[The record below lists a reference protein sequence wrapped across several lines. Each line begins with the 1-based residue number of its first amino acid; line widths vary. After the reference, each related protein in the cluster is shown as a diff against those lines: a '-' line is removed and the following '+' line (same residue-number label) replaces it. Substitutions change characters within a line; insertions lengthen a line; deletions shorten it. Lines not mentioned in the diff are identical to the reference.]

1 MGQQSTTNPTLPQRN
16 PIWIALALLSLL
28 VPPHTPAQT
37 TTINA
42 TTIPLILPSAIV
54 FDAAGNL
61 YIAETGNHVIRKVDT
76 LGHIT
81 TIAGTATQG
90 FSGDNGPATAAQLD
104 SPQGLALSTT
114 TLYIADTHNHR
125 IRAVDLTTNII
136 TTIAGTTP
144 GFSGDNAA
152 ATSAHLNLPTAI
164 TLDATGNLYIADT
177 ANHRIRRIDATTGII
192 TTIAGNGTQGF
203 SGDSGPATAASIDSP
218 TGLAVDSLNNLYLA
232 DTHNHRIRKIT
243 ATTGLITTIAGTG
256 TLGQSGDTAA
266 ATAAKLAL
274 PHGLTI
280 DPQGNL
286 YLADTANHRIRRID
300 ATTGIITTIAGT
312 GTQGYSGDTGPA
324 IAANLDS
331 PRSATFSP
339 AQLTIADTNN
349 QRVRQL
355 AASQTINT
363 IAGLGNTILGTLTLT
378 APSVIAYGT
387 GQLTATLTT
396 STAATGSITFLDTY
410 AATTTTLATTPLT
423 TNTATLTTLTLPAGT
438 HTLTAT
444 YPGDLTHTSAQSTA
458 FTLTI
463 TPAPTLT
470 SLTLPTSPATLPATI
485 TAQVASTTTGIPT
498 GALTLLDVTNPA
510 AAAPIATTPLT
521 ATGAATLLIP
531 TLTPGNHTLTAAYAG
546 DPNFQ
551 PSTTSP
557 TTLTITTPITTPADF
572 TLTATGPT
580 TQTIASGTSATFT
593 FTAPTQ
599 GNLSSPI
606 ILSATGLP
614 LGATA
619 TFNPT
624 IIPPGATSPNFTLTI
639 TTLKLAAIPTTN
651 KLIPTLA
658 TLLLPLLCL
667 KSRRKDRD
675 KHVRALYSIALI
687 SLITLTTVACGD
699 RINTANSEATT
710 QPQTYNIT
718 ITGTATTPTGS
729 PLTHSTT
736 ITLTLQ

>member
-1 MGQQSTTNPTLPQRN
+1 MSQSCKMGQQSTTHPNLPQRN

-28 VPPHTPAQT
+28 ISPHAHAQT
-37 TTINA
+37 SISA
-42 TTIPLILPSAIV
+42 LSIPLILPSAVV
-54 FDAAGNL
+54 FDPQGNL
-61 YIAETGNHVIRKVDT
+61 YIAETGNNVIRKVDP

-90 FSGDNGPATAAQLD
+90 FSGDNGPATSAQLD
-104 SPQGLALSTT
+104 SPQGLALSGN
-114 TLYIADTHNHR
+114 LIYIADTHNHR
-125 IRAVDLTTNII
+125 IRKLDLTTNII

-144 GFSGDNAA
+144 GFSGDSGP

-164 TLDATGNLYIADT
+164 TFDTNQNLYVADT
-177 ANHRIRRIDATTGII
+177 ANHRIRRIDAATGTI

-203 SGDSGPATAASIDSP
+203 SGDSGLATSASIDSP

-232 DTHNHRIRKIT
+232 DTHNHRIRKIA
-243 ATTGLITTIAGTG
+243 ATTNIITTIAGTG
-256 TLGQSGDTAA
+256 TLGQSGDAA
-266 ATAAKLAL
+266 LATSAQLAL

-280 DPQGNL
+280 DPQGNV

-300 ATTGIITTIAGT
+300 ATTGIITTIAGI

-324 IAANLDS
+324 TTANLDS
-331 PRSATFSP
+331 PRAATFSP
-339 AQLTIADTNN
+339 TQLTIADTNN

-355 AASQTINT
+355 TTSQTITT
-363 IAGLGNTILGTLTLT
+363 IAGLGNTTPGTLTLT

-387 GQLTATLTT
+387 GQLTATLNTA
-396 STAATGSITFLDTY
+396 TAATGSITFIDTH
-410 AATTTTLATTPLT
+410 AALTTTLAAIPLT
-423 TNTATLTTLTLPAGT
+423 TNSATLITTTLPTGV
-438 HTLTAT
+438 HNITAT
-444 YPGDLTHTSAQSTA
+444 YPGDLTHTNAQSPT

-463 TPAPTLT
+463 TQAPTLT
-470 SLTLPTSPATLPATI
+470 TLLLPTSPATLPATL

-498 GALTLLDVTNPA
+498 GTLSLLDANTS
-510 AAAPIATTPLT
+510 IATTTLTTTGT
-521 ATGAATLLIP
+521 ATFIIP
-531 TLTPGNHTLTAAYAG
+531 TLAPGNHTLTAAYTG

-551 PSTTSP
+551 SSITTP
-557 TTLTITTPITTPADF
+557 ATLTITTPITTPADF

-580 TQTIASGTSATFT
+580 SQTITSGTAAIFT

-614 LGATA
+614 SRATA

-624 IIPPGATSPNFTLTI
+624 IIPPGAISPSFTLTI
-639 TTLKLAAIPTTN
+639 TTLKLASIPTN

-658 TLLLPLLCL
+658 TLLLPFLCL
-667 KSRRKDRD
+667 KSRRRKNRRTPRL
-675 KHVRALYSIALI
+675 RALYSIALI

-699 RINTANSEATT
+699 RVNTANSEAT

-718 ITGTATTPTGS
+718 ITATATTPTGS
-729 PLTHSTT
+729 PLTHSAT

>member
-1 MGQQSTTNPTLPQRN
+1 MGQQSITNPNLPQRN

-28 VPPHTPAQT
+28 ITPHARAQT
-37 TTINA
+37 SISA
-42 TTIPLILPSAIV
+42 LSIPLILPSVVV
-54 FDAAGNL
+54 FDPQGNL

-90 FSGDNGPATAAQLD
+90 FSGDNGPATSAQLD
-104 SPQGLALSTT
+104 SPQGLALTNT

-152 ATSAHLNLPTAI
+152 ATAAHLNLPTAI
-164 TLDATGNLYIADT
+164 TLDTNQNLYLADT

-203 SGDSGPATAASIDSP
+203 SGDTGPATSASIDSP
-218 TGLAVDSLNNLYLA
+218 TGLTVDSLSNLYLA
-232 DTHNHRIRKIT
+232 DTHNHRIRRIT
-243 ATTGLITTIAGTG
+243 TTGTITTIAGTG
-256 TLGQSGDTAA
+256 TLGQSGDTAL
-266 ATAAKLAL
+266 ATNAQLAL

-300 ATTGIITTIAGT
+300 ATTGIITTVAGT
-312 GTQGYSGDTGPA
+312 GTQGYSGDTGSA
-324 IAANLDS
+324 TAANLDS

-355 AASQTINT
+355 TTTQTINT
-363 IAGLGNTILGTLTLT
+363 IAGLGNTIPGTLTLT

-387 GQLTATLTT
+387 GQLTATLNTGTT
-396 STAATGSITFLDTY
+396 AIGSITFLDTY
-410 AATTTTLATTPLT
+410 NATTTTLATTPLT
-423 TNTATLTTLTLPAGT
+423 ANSAILSTLTLPTGI
-438 HTLTAT
+438 HTITAT
-444 YPGDLTHTSAQSTA
+444 YPGDLTHTSAQTTA

-470 SLTLPTSPATLPATI
+470 SLILPLSPATLPATI
-485 TAQVASTTTGIPT
+485 TAQVASTTTGTPT
-498 GALTLLDVTNPA
+498 GTLNLLDANT
-510 AAAPIATTPLT
+510 PIATTTLT
-521 ATGAATLLIP
+521 ATSTATFLIP

-551 PSTTSP
+551 PSTTTP
-557 TTLTITTPITTPADF
+557 ATLTITTPITTPADF

-580 TQTIASGTSATFT
+580 SQTIPSGTAAIFT
-593 FTAPTQ
+593 FTATPQ
-599 GNLSSPI
+599 GNLASPI
-606 ILSATGLP
+606 ILSASGLP

-639 TTLKLAAIPTTN
+639 TTLKLAAIPAN
-651 KLIPTLA
+651 KLIPTFA
-658 TLLLPLLCL
+658 ALLPLLCI
-667 KSRRKDRD
+667 KSRRRKNRH
-675 KHVRALYSIALI
+675 KHLRTLYSITLL

-699 RINTANSEATT
+699 RVNTANSEATT

-718 ITGTATTPTGS
+718 ITATATTPTGS

>member
-1 MGQQSTTNPTLPQRN
+1 MGQQSITNPNLSQRN
-16 PIWIALALLSLL
+16 PLWIALALLSLL
-28 VPPHTPAQT
+28 ITPHARAQT
-37 TTINA
+37 SISA
-42 TTIPLILPSAIV
+42 TAIPLILPSAIV
-54 FDAAGNL
+54 FDPAGNL

-81 TIAGTATQG
+81 TVAGTATQG
-90 FSGDNGPATAAQLD
+90 YSGDSGPATSAQLD
-104 SPQGLALSTT
+104 SPQGLALSNT

-144 GFSGDNAA
+144 GFSGDNAP

-164 TLDATGNLYIADT
+164 TLDTTGNLYIADTANHRIRRIDTTGTITTIAGNGTQGYSGDTGPATAASIDSPSGLAVDSLNNLYLADTHNQRIRKITATTGLITTIAGTGSRGQSGDNTAASTAQLALPHGLTIDPAGNLYLADT

-203 SGDSGPATAASIDSP
+203 SGD
-218 TGLAVDSLNNLYLA
+218 
-232 DTHNHRIRKIT
+232 
-243 ATTGLITTIAGTG
+243 
-256 TLGQSGDTAA
+256 
-266 ATAAKLAL
+266 
-274 PHGLTI
+274 
-280 DPQGNL
+280 
-286 YLADTANHRIRRID
+286 
-300 ATTGIITTIAGT
+300 
-312 GTQGYSGDTGPA
+312 TGPA
-324 IAANLDS
+324 IAAHLDS
-331 PRSATFSP
+331 PRSATISP
-339 AQLTIADTNN
+339 ATQLTLADTNN

-355 AASQTINT
+355 TTSQTITT
-363 IAGLGNTILGTLTLT
+363 IAGLGNTTPGTLTLA

-387 GQLTATLTT
+387 GQLTATLNTGTT
-396 STAATGSITFLDTY
+396 ATGNITFLDTY
-410 AATTTTLATTPLT
+410 SSTTTTLATTPLT
-423 TNTATLTTLTLPAGT
+423 TNTATLITATLPTGT
-438 HTLTAT
+438 HTITAT

-470 SLTLPTSPATLPATI
+470 TLTLPASPTTLPATI

-498 GALTLLDVTNPA
+498 GTLTLLDATT
-510 AAAPIATTPLT
+510 PIATTPLT
-521 ATGAATLLIP
+521 ATGTATFLIP

-546 DPNFQ
+546 DSNFQ
-551 PSTTSP
+551 PSTTTP
-557 TTLTITTPITTPADF
+557 ATLTITTPITTPADF
-572 TLTATGPT
+572 TLTPTGPT
-580 TQTIASGTSATFT
+580 TQTIPSGTTATFT

-606 ILSATGLP
+606 ILSANGLP

-639 TTLKLAAIPTTN
+639 TTVKLAAIPANT
-651 KLIPTLA
+651 LLPTLA

-667 KSRRKDRD
+667 TSRRTLRL
-675 KHVRALYSIALI
+675 RTLYSIALM
-687 SLITLTTVACGD
+687 SLITLTTTACGD

-718 ITGTATTPTGS
+718 ITATATTPTGS

>member
-1 MGQQSTTNPTLPQRN
+1 MGPQSITNPTLLQRN

-28 VPPHTPAQT
+28 ITPHARAQT
-37 TTINA
+37 ATINA

-104 SPQGLALSTT
+104 SPQGLALSST

-125 IRAVDLTTNII
+125 IRAVNLATNII
-136 TTIAGTTP
+136 ITIAGTTP
-144 GFSGDNAA
+144 GFSGDNAPANA
-152 ATSAHLNLPTAI
+152 AQLNLPTAI
-164 TLDATGNLYIADT
+164 TLDTTGNLYIADT
-177 ANHRIRRIDATTGII
+177 ANHRIRRINATTGII
-192 TTIAGNGTQGF
+192 TTIAGNGTQSF
-203 SGDSGPATAASIDSP
+203 SGDIRPRHRRLHRLPHRPGRRLTQQPLPSRHPQPPHPQNRHHHRPHHHHRRHRLPRPIRRHSPRHQRPASP
-218 TGLAVDSLNNLYLA
+218 TSRP
-232 DTHNHRIRKIT
+232 NHR
-243 ATTGLITTIAGTG
+243 
-256 TLGQSGDTAA
+256 
-266 ATAAKLAL
+266 
-274 PHGLTI
+274 P
-280 DPQGNL
+280 PGNL

-324 IAANLDS
+324 TAANLDS

-339 AQLTIADTNN
+339 TQLTIADTNN

-355 AASQTINT
+355 TSSQTITT
-363 IAGLGNTILGTLTLT
+363 IAGLGNTIPGTLTLT

-387 GQLTATLTT
+387 GQLTATLNT
-396 STAATGSITFLDTY
+396 STTATGSINFLDSY
-410 AATTTTLATTPLT
+410 ASATKTLATIPLT
-423 TNTATLTTLTLPAGT
+423 TNSATFSTTTLPVGT
-438 HTLTAT
+438 HNITAT
-444 YPGDLTHTSAQSTA
+444 YPGDLTHTSAQSTG

-463 TPAPTLT
+463 TKAPTLT
-470 SLTLPTSPATLPATI
+470 TLTLPASPANLPTTI

-498 GALTLLDVTNPA
+498 GTLTLLDATT
-510 AAAPIATTPLT
+510 PIATVTLTP
-521 ATGAATLLIP
+521 TGAATFLIP
-531 TLTPGNHTLTAAYAG
+531 TLTSGNHTLTAAYAG

-551 PSTTSP
+551 PSTTTP
-557 TTLTITTPITTPADF
+557 ATLTITTPVTTPADF

-606 ILSATGLP
+606 VLSATGLP

-624 IIPPGATSPNFTLTI
+624 ILPPGATSPNFTLTI
-639 TTLKLAAIPTTN
+639 TTLKLASIPATN
-651 KLIPTLA
+651 KLAAALA
-658 TLLLPLLCL
+658 TLLLPLLWL
-667 KSRRKDRD
+667 KSRRRT
-675 KHVRALYSIALI
+675 HRLRALYSITLI
-687 SLITLTTVACGD
+687 FLITLTTVACGD
-699 RINTANSEATT
+699 RVNTANSEATT

-718 ITGTATTPTGS
+718 ITATATTPTGS
-729 PLTHSTT
+729 PLTHS
-736 ITLTLQ
+736 INVTLTLQ

>member
-1 MGQQSTTNPTLPQRN
+1 MGQQSIPNPILPQRN

-28 VPPHTPAQT
+28 ITPHARAQT
-37 TTINA
+37 ISA
-42 TTIPLILPSAIV
+42 TTIPLILPSAVV
-54 FDAAGNL
+54 FDTAGNL

-81 TIAGTATQG
+81 TVAGTATQG
-90 FSGDNGPATAAQLD
+90 FSGDNGPATSAQLD
-104 SPQGLALSTT
+104 SPQGLALSNT

-125 IRAVDLTTNII
+125 IRAVDLTTNLI
-136 TTIAGTTP
+136 TTIAGTTTP
-144 GFSGDNAA
+144 GFDGDSGP

-164 TLDATGNLYIADT
+164 TLDTTGNLYIADT

-192 TTIAGNGTQGF
+192 TTIAGNGTQGY
-203 SGDSGPATAASIDSP
+203 SGDSGQATAASIDSP
-218 TGLAVDSLNNLYLA
+218 TGLAVDTTGNLYLA

-243 ATTGLITTIAGTG
+243 SSTGLITTIAGTG
-256 TLGQSGDTAA
+256 TLGQSGDAA
-266 ATAAKLAL
+266 LATNAQLAL

-280 DPQGNL
+280 DPAGNL

-300 ATTGIITTIAGT
+300 ATTGIITNIAGT

-324 IAANLDS
+324 TSAQLDS
-331 PRSATFSP
+331 PRSATISP
-339 AQLTIADTNN
+339 TTQLTLADTNN

-355 AASQTINT
+355 TGQTITT
-363 IAGLGNTILGTLTLT
+363 IAGLGNTIPGTLTLT
-378 APSVIAYGT
+378 APAVIAYGT
-387 GQLTATLTT
+387 GQLTANLNTDTT
-396 STAATGSITFLDTY
+396 ATGSITFLDTY
-410 AATTTTLATTPLT
+410 AATTTTLATTKLT
-423 TNTATLTTLTLPAGT
+423 TNTATLTTITLPTGT
-438 HTLTAT
+438 HTITAT
-444 YPGDLTHTSAQSTA
+444 YPGDLTHNSAQSTA

-470 SLTLPTSPATLPATI
+470 TLTLPASPATLPATI
-485 TAQVASTTTGIPT
+485 TAQVATTTTGIPT
-498 GALTLLDVTNPA
+498 GTLTLLDATTPA
-510 AAAPIATTPLT
+510 ATTPIATTPLT
-521 ATGAATLLIP
+521 ATGAATFLIP
-531 TLTPGNHTLTAAYAG
+531 TLNPGNHTLTAAYTG

-551 PSTTSP
+551 PSTTTP
-557 TTLTITTPITTPADF
+557 ATLTITTTIITPADF

-580 TQTIASGTSATFT
+580 TQTIPSGTTATFT

-606 ILSATGLP
+606 NLNASGLP

-624 IIPPGATSPNFTLTI
+624 LIPPGATSPNFTLTI
-639 TTLKLAAIPTTN
+639 TTLKLASIPTTN
-651 KLIPTLA
+651 KLATTLA
-658 TLLLPLLCL
+658 TLLLPLLYL
-667 KSRRKDRD
+667 KSSRRKERN
-675 KHVRALYSIALI
+675 KHLRALYSIALI

-699 RINTANSEATT
+699 RINTANSQAT

-718 ITGTATTPTGS
+718 ITATATTPTGS

>member
-1 MGQQSTTNPTLPQRN
+1 MGTPSTTTQPSRRSHPLR
-16 PIWIALALLSLL
+16 IALALLSLL
-28 VPPHTPAQT
+28 ITPHEHAQT
-37 TTINA
+37 ATINA
-42 TTIPLILPSAIV
+42 TTIPLILPSAVV
-54 FDAAGNL
+54 FDPQGNL

-81 TIAGTATQG
+81 TIAGTGTQG

-125 IRAVDLTTNII
+125 IRAVDLTTNLI

-144 GFSGDNAA
+144 GFSGDSGL
-152 ATSAHLNLPTAI
+152 ATAAHLNLPTAI
-164 TLDATGNLYIADT
+164 TLDTTGNLYIADT
-177 ANHRIRRIDATTGII
+177 ANHRIRRIDTTGTI

-203 SGDSGPATAASIDSP
+203 SGDTGPATAASIDSP
-218 TGLAVDSLNNLYLA
+218 TGLAVDPLNNLYLA
-232 DTHNHRIRKIT
+232 DTHNQRIRKIT
-243 ATTGLITTIAGTG
+243 PTTGIITTIAGTG
-256 TLGQSGDTAA
+256 ALGQSGDAA
-266 ATAAKLAL
+266 LATSAQLAL

-312 GTQGYSGDTGPA
+312 GTQGFSGDTGPA
-324 IAANLDS
+324 TAANLDS
-331 PRSATFSP
+331 PRSATYSP
-339 AQLTIADTNN
+339 TQLTIADTNN
-349 QRVRQL
+349 QRVRQITT
-355 AASQTINT
+355 STQTITT
-363 IAGLGNTILGTLTLT
+363 IAGLGNTTPGTLTLT

-387 GQLTATLTT
+387 GQLTATLNTATT
-396 STAATGSITFLDTY
+396 ATGSITFLDTY
-410 AATTTTLATTPLT
+410 ASTTTTLATTPLSS
-423 TNTATLTTLTLPAGT
+423 NTATLPWLTLPTGI
-438 HTLTAT
+438 HTITAT

-458 FTLTI
+458 FILTI
-463 TPAPTLT
+463 TPAPTHT
-470 SLTLPTSPATLPATI
+470 SLNLPTSPATLPATVS
-485 TAQVASTTTGIPT
+485 AQVASTTTGIPT
-498 GALTLLDVTNPA
+498 GTLTLLDA
-510 AAAPIATTPLT
+510 ATPIATTTLT
-521 ATGAATLLIP
+521 AAGAATFLIP

-551 PSTTSP
+551 PSTTP
-557 TTLTITTPITTPADF
+557 PATLTITTPITIPADF

-580 TQTIASGTSATFT
+580 SQTIPSGTAATFT

-619 TFNPT
+619 AFNPT

-639 TTLKLAAIPTTN
+639 TTLKLAAIPST

-658 TLLLPLLCL
+658 TLLLPLLWR
-667 KSRRKDRD
+667 KTRRRTPRL
-675 KHVRALYSIALI
+675 RALYSIALM
-687 SLITLTTVACGD
+687 SLIPLTTVACGD
-699 RINTANSEATT
+699 RINTATPQATT

-718 ITGTATTPTGS
+718 ITATATTPTGS
-729 PLTHSTT
+729 PLTHSTA

>member
-1 MGQQSTTNPTLPQRN
+1 MGPQSITNPTLLQRN

-28 VPPHTPAQT
+28 ITPQARAQT
-37 TTINA
+37 ATINA
-42 TTIPLILPSAIV
+42 TAIPLILPSAIV

-61 YIAETGNHVIRKVDT
+61 YIAETGNHVISKVDT

-104 SPQGLALSTT
+104 SPQGLALSST

-125 IRAVDLTTNII
+125 IRAVNLATNII
-136 TTIAGTTP
+136 ITIVGTTP
-144 GFSGDNAA
+144 GFSGDNAPANA
-152 ATSAHLNLPTAI
+152 AQLNLPTAI
-164 TLDATGNLYIADT
+164 ALDTTGNLYIADT
-177 ANHRIRRIDATTGII
+177 ANHRIRRINAMTGII

-232 DTHNHRIRKIT
+232 DTHNHRIRKIAT
-243 ATTGLITTIAGTG
+243 TTGLITTIAGTG
-256 TLGQSGDTAA
+256 SLGQSGDAA
-266 ATAAKLAL
+266 LATNAQLAL

-300 ATTGIITTIAGT
+300 ATTGLITTIAGT

-324 IAANLDS
+324 TAANLDS

-339 AQLTIADTNN
+339 TQLTIADTNN
-349 QRVRQL
+349 ERVRQL
-355 AASQTINT
+355 TSSQTITT
-363 IAGLGNTILGTLTLT
+363 IAGLGNTTPGTLTLT

-387 GQLTATLTT
+387 GQLTATLNT
-396 STAATGSITFLDTY
+396 STTATGSINFLDSY
-410 AATTTTLATTPLT
+410 ASATKTLATIPLT
-423 TNTATLTTLTLPAGT
+423 TNSATFSTTTLPVGT
-438 HTLTAT
+438 HNITAT

-463 TPAPTLT
+463 TQAPTLT
-470 SLTLPTSPATLPATI
+470 TLTLPASPANLPTTI
-485 TAQVASTTTGIPT
+485 TAQVASTTTGTPT
-498 GALTLLDVTNPA
+498 GTLNLLD
-510 AAAPIATTPLT
+510 ATTPISTVTLT
-521 ATGAATLLIP
+521 PTGAATFLIP

-551 PSTTSP
+551 PSTTTP
-557 TTLTITTPITTPADF
+557 ATLTITTPVTTPADF

-606 ILSATGLP
+606 VLSATGLP

-624 IIPPGATSPNFTLTI
+624 LIPPGATSTNFTLTI
-639 TTLKLAAIPTTN
+639 TTLKLASIPATN
-651 KLIPTLA
+651 KLAAALA
-658 TLLLPLLCL
+658 TLLLPLLWL
-667 KSRRKDRD
+667 KSRRRT
-675 KHVRALYSIALI
+675 HRLRALYSITLI
-687 SLITLTTVACGD
+687 FLITLTTVACGD
-699 RINTANSEATT
+699 RVNTANSEAPI
-710 QPQTYNIT
+710 QSQTYNIT
-718 ITGTATTPTGS
+718 ITATATTPTGS
-729 PLTHSTT
+729 PLTHS
-736 ITLTLQ
+736 INVTLTLQ